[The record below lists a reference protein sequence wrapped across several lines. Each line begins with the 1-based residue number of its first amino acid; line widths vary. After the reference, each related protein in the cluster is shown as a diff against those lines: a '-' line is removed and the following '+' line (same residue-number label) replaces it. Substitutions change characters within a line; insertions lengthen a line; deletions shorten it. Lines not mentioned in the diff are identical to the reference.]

1 MGLLEL
7 IGSYYGTTVLCLVYY
22 GATAVALPVLQYF
35 TVDMIL
41 FNTAVALLWYYFGT
55 TVALSTIGTK
65 YGTTAVAL
73 I

>member
-22 GATAVALPVLQYF
+22 GATAVALLVLQYF